1 MLSPDKRVIL
11 ASHSRSLNGLIVVE
25 KRIKFGWCG
34 FFLFFLGCPPF
45 LVLLVRVSIAFE
57 IPRIV

>member
-1 MLSPDKRVIL
+1 MLSPDERVIL
-11 ASHSRSLNGLIVVE
+11 ASHSRSLDGLIVVK
-25 KRIKFGWCG
+25 KRIKFGWRG
-34 FFLFFLGCPPF
+34 FFLFFFSCPTF